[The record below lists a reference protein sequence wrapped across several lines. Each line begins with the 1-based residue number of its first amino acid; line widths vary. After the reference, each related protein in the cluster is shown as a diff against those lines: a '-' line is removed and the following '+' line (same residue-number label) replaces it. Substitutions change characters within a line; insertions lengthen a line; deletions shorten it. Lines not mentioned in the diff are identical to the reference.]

1 MEKGKKMEKQVNE
14 MFGSSQECTA
24 AVKELAESIVL
35 EEAKIEKTKK
45 EVTAKRDQLI
55 CLMQQAGLES
65 IKLDSGLAPKLEV
78 RQRFS
83 RRKDIDEREL
93 FRWLAANGLA
103 DIIRPAVH
111 PGTLQKALE
120 EHAGQ
125 QGDVPQDIF
134 NSFEQPSIRMNGKTK
149 FLNNQKTKNN

>member
-1 MEKGKKMEKQVNE
+1 MLMEE
-14 MFGSSQECTA
+14 MTMFECPQEINST
-24 AVKELAESIVL
+24 VKELAESIVL
-35 EEAKIEKTKK
+35 EEARVENIKK

-55 CLMQQAGLES
+55 CLMQQAGLAS
-65 IKLDSGLAPKLEV
+65 VKLDSGLAPKLEV

-83 RRKDIDEREL
+83 RRKDVSETEV

-134 NSFEQPSIRMNGKTK
+134 NSFEQPTIRMNGKTK